1 MYYSLRGTLTA
12 SDGRMAVVECGGVGY
27 LCTISLQTHGSLPPL
42 GEQVMLYT
50 YLSVREDAMELY
62 GFATLAERECFK
74 MLTQVSGVGAK
85 VAVAILSTLTADQ
98 VAFSILAGD
107 SKSLTAAPGVGPKLA
122 QRIVLELKDKFA
134 KGQAEFSAGSLS
146 ASIPATVGA
155 GNRGEAIAALAALG
169 YSQAEAAAALADC
182 AEDLSVEDLIRTV
195 LKKLAARL

>member
-98 VAFSILAGD
+98 VAFSILTGD

-146 ASIPATVGA
+146 ASIPATVGT

-169 YSQAEAAAALADC
+169 YSQAEAAAALANC
-182 AEDLSVEDLIRTV
+182 AEDLSVEDLIRTG

>member
-1 MYYSLRGTLTA
+1 
-12 SDGRMAVVECGGVGY
+12 
-27 LCTISLQTHGSLPPL
+27 
-42 GEQVMLYT
+42 
-50 YLSVREDAMELY
+50 MELY

-134 KGQAEFSAGSLS
+134 KGQAEFSVGSLS
-146 ASIPATVGA
+146 ASIPATVGT

-182 AEDLSVEDLIRTV
+182 AEDLSVEDLIRTG